1 MNTDLHEYFLEPR
14 INTDTHRFFMEPRN
28 TRNNTETP
36 AANAECSVMNDDRRR
51 QRLSQGDSKESS
63 DWQLK
68 DNSSL
73 IIHLSACN
81 AQADNLSL
89 GVAAMAE
96 KLKEIQR

>member
-1 MNTDLHEYFLEPR
+1 MNTNSHQYFLEPR
-14 INTDTHRFFMEPRN
+14 KTQKARKGNATSW
-28 TRNNTETP
+28 
-36 AANAECSVMNDDRRR
+36 NAECSVMNDDRRR

-89 GVAAMAE
+89 GEAAW
-96 KLKEIQR
+96 LKEIQR